1 MRKRVCHNEHPMH
14 PTYCF
19 SDKVSAFIARKAKKF
34 ENCDD
39 FLFVFLKNE
48 RETTPQ
54 YERME
59 LRF

>member
-14 PTYCF
+14 PTYALATRYRHLVPEKRNNLRIVMIFC
-19 SDKVSAFIARKAKKF
+19 
-34 ENCDD
+34 
-39 FLFVFLKNE
+39 LFFLKNE

>member
-1 MRKRVCHNEHPMH
+1 MRKRICHNEHPMH
-14 PTYCF
+14 PHLCF
-19 SDKVSAFIARKAKKF
+19 SDKVSAFSARKAKQF